1 MRRVAS
7 SNEFFDIL
15 DKIGNGK
22 FVTIGYVTG
31 ANLDVPKV
39 SRKNPLTNRM
49 KQYPDYTVFGNE
61 QGEIGALVKIT
72 SYNMRYL
79 NRTTVGQKYGE
90 YKDSANG
97 IRGNFGLDPI
107 GSKQGYKQ
115 GTNWSPNGPEMYN
128 GNNAELQDHSYNPQN
143 IYGVKPRGVVYAV
156 NNEGHII
163 KELKP
168 EQVKP
173 YLKAKREMDGVAALR
188 KMGTE
193 EERIQDYIN
202 QMNNLKFK
210 YINFESNSIL
220 WIAATIN
227 GEKIV
232 YINDNL
238 SRAVDGI
245 NINPQDFRAIARERY
260 QIDLTNLQEMV
271 NRMNNKNKTIF
282 RLTESE
288 LRGFIGESVKKILS
302 ELDWRTYASAAQ
314 KNDEWRKEHP
324 EHRANQWNRSY
335 YFRNAARDAF
345 DKKHGLDH
353 QFDEPNSR
361 YGGDKGSINLNT
373 MDDFSVTGSRDHD
386 FGDGDP
392 HGLRHNVYHMGKKYG
407 KDGGYGRTRMWDT
420 AHETTPE
427 KFYGSNEMGKKFRD
441 AEKDAEDFTSGKS
454 HYVSGKGWSNES
466 KNPKQVNER
475 IFSPEEYE
483 DHAFMQ
489 DYWNER
495 EQAME
500 DDWKQK
506 NIEIRKRY
514 PGHTKEWYDAML
526 DTYQIGESKEDKKK
540 PLTEESFQ
548 NNQGYSHFA
557 VSKKSGKIVNGWDY
571 KSYDPSELRQF
582 KKDYFDVD
590 LADYGFNPKDFRILT
605 YKYLVKN
612 GINPDDNANWA
623 NNDEA
628 NAEFVG

>member
-49 KQYPDYTVFGNE
+49 KQYPDYSVFGNE
-61 QGEIGALVKIT
+61 QGEIGALVKIS

-271 NRMNNKNKTIF
+271 NRMNNKNKAIF
-282 RLTESE
+282 RLTENE
-288 LRGFIGESVKKILS
+288 LKSLIRESVQNVLEGWNSNLS
-302 ELDWRTYASAAQ
+302 PDALD
-314 KNDEWRKEHP
+314 
-324 EHRANQWNRSY
+324 
-335 YFRNAARDAF
+335 
-345 DKKHGLDH
+345 DKA
-353 QFDEPNSR
+353 
-361 YGGDKGSINLNT
+361 Y
-373 MDDFSVTGSRDHD
+373 MDDLWAER
-386 FGDGDP
+386 
-392 HGLRHNVYHMGKKYG
+392 
-407 KDGGYGRTRMWDT
+407 
-420 AHETTPE
+420 E
-427 KFYGSNEMGKKFRD
+427 KMMDD
-441 AEKDAEDFTSGKS
+441 AWEDKNRRIRQQYPGKS
-454 HYVSGKGWSNES
+454 
-466 KNPKQVNER
+466 Q
-475 IFSPEEYE
+475 
-483 DHAFMQ
+483 
-489 DYWNER
+489 
-495 EQAME
+495 
-500 DDWKQK
+500 
-506 NIEIRKRY
+506 
-514 PGHTKEWYDAML
+514 EWYNAML
-526 DTYQIGESKEDKKK
+526 DVFENREYKK
-540 PLTEESFQ
+540 
-548 NNQGYSHFA
+548 N
-557 VSKKSGKIVNGWDY
+557 
-571 KSYDPSELRQF
+571 
-582 KKDYFDVD
+582 
-590 LADYGFNPKDFRILT
+590 
-605 YKYLVKN
+605 
-612 GINPDDNANWA
+612 
-623 NNDEA
+623 
-628 NAEFVG
+628 

>member
-7 SNEFFDIL
+7 SSEFFDIL
-15 DKIGNGK
+15 DRIGNGK

-90 YKDSANG
+90 YKDSANA

-107 GSKQGYKQ
+107 GNKQGYKQ
-115 GTNWSPNGPEMYN
+115 GTSWSPNGPELYN
-128 GNNAELQDHSYNPQN
+128 GKNTELQDHSYNPQN
-143 IYGVKPRGVVYAV
+143 IYGVKPKGVVYAV
-156 NNEGHII
+156 NKEGHII

-188 KMGTE
+188 KMGAE
-193 EERIQDYIN
+193 EDKIQNYIN
-202 QMNNLKFK
+202 QMNGLKFK

-238 SRAVDGI
+238 SRAVDEI
-245 NINPQDFRAIARERY
+245 NISPEDFRAIARERY

-271 NRMNNKNKTIF
+271 YRMNNKNKAIF

-314 KNDEWRKEHP
+314 KNDEWRKENP
-324 EHRANQWNRSY
+324 NHRANKWNRSMD
-335 YFRNAARDAF
+335 FRSAARDAF
-345 DKKHGLDH
+345 DKKHGLEH

-361 YGGDKGSINLNT
+361 YGGDKGSINLDS
-373 MDDFSVTGSRDHD
+373 MDDFHVYGSRDHD

-392 HGLRHNVYHMGKKYG
+392 HGLRHNVYHMGKEYG
-407 KDGGYGRTRMWDT
+407 KGFDSGYGRTRMWDH

-427 KFYGSNEMGKKFRD
+427 EFYGNEEMGKKFRD
-441 AEKDAEDFTSGKS
+441 AEQDANDFTSGKS
-454 HYVSGKGWSNES
+454 HYVKGKGWSNES
-466 KNPKQVNER
+466 QEGKETMNETWR
-475 IFSPEEYE
+475 QAPWDERDPIEDRDEY
-483 DHAFMQ
+483 
-489 DYWNER
+489 
-495 EQAME
+495 
-500 DDWKQK
+500 
-506 NIEIRKRY
+506 
-514 PGHTKEWYDAML
+514 
-526 DTYQIGESKEDKKK
+526 
-540 PLTEESFQ
+540 PLPSVSQPTEEGGQFK

-557 VSKKSGKIVNGWDY
+557 VSKKSGKIINGWDY
-571 KSYDPSELRQF
+571 KDYDPSELRQF
-582 KKDYFDVD
+582 KKDYFDAD
-590 LADYGFNPKDFRILT
+590 LIDYGFNPKDFRILT

-612 GINPDDNANWA
+612 GINPDDDSNWA

-628 NAEFVG
+628 DAEWVG